1 MKDITVTGALTEEA
15 EMQVKEM
22 QVKQAGAGFIRA
34 LREEREL
41 NLFRERETLLGRI
54 RRLEDAVAQTE
65 RKLDASRRALA
76 RERAKKIAFV
86 VAALVELSII
96 AFMLGYWM

>member
-1 MKDITVTGALTEEA
+1 MQKMDMTAEA
-15 EMQVKEM
+15 AEM

-41 NLFRERETLLGRI
+41 NLLRERETLLERT

-65 RKLDASRRALA
+65 RRLDASHRALA
-76 RERAKKIAFV
+76 RERAKKVAFV
-86 VAALVELSII
+86 VAALIEFSAI

>member
-1 MKDITVTGALTEEA
+1 MQKVDVTAEEA
-15 EMQVKEM
+15 EM

-41 NLFRERETLLGRI
+41 SLLRERETLLERT
-54 RRLEDAVAQTE
+54 RRLENTVAQTE
-65 RKLDASRRALA
+65 RRLEASHRALA
-76 RERAKKIAFV
+76 RERAMKIAFV
-86 VAALVELSII
+86 VATLIEFSMI

>member
-1 MKDITVTGALTEEA
+1 MQKVDVTAEA
-15 EMQVKEM
+15 AEM

-41 NLFRERETLLGRI
+41 NLLRERETLLERT
-54 RRLEDAVAQTE
+54 RRLENAVAQTE
-65 RKLDASRRALA
+65 RRLEASHRALA
-76 RERAKKIAFV
+76 RERAMKIAFV
-86 VAALVELSII
+86 VAALIEFSMI

>member
-1 MKDITVTGALTEEA
+1 MKEITVKEVLPEA
-15 EMQVKEM
+15 AEA

-41 NLFRERETLLGRI
+41 SLLREREALLERA
-54 RRLEDAVAQTE
+54 RRLEDAAAQTE
-65 RKLDASRRALA
+65 RRLDALRRALA
-76 RERAKKIAFV
+76 RERATRVAFV
-86 VAALVELSII
+86 VAALVEFSMI

>member
-1 MKDITVTGALTEEA
+1 MQKVDVTVEEA
-15 EMQVKEM
+15 EM

-41 NLFRERETLLGRI
+41 NLLRERETLLGRV

-76 RERAKKIAFV
+76 RERAKKVAFV
-86 VAALVELSII
+86 VAALVELSIV

>member
-1 MKDITVTGALTEEA
+1 MQKVEVTAEA
-15 EMQVKEM
+15 AEM

-41 NLFRERETLLGRI
+41 NLLRERETLLERT
-54 RRLEDAVAQTE
+54 RRLENAAAQTE
-65 RKLDASRRALA
+65 RRLEASHRALA
-76 RERAKKIAFV
+76 RERAMKIAFV

>member
-1 MKDITVTGALTEEA
+1 MQKVDVTTEAAEA
-15 EMQVKEM
+15 AEM
-22 QVKQAGAGFIRA
+22 QVKQAGGLIRA

-41 NLFRERETLLGRI
+41 NLLRERETLLGRV
-54 RRLEDAVAQTE
+54 RRLEDTVAQTE

>member
-1 MKDITVTGALTEEA
+1 MQKVDVTAEA
-15 EMQVKEM
+15 AEM

-41 NLFRERETLLGRI
+41 NLLRERETLLERT
-54 RRLEDAVAQTE
+54 RRLEDTVAQTE
-65 RKLDASRRALA
+65 RRLDASRRALA

-86 VAALVELSII
+86 VATLIEFSMI